1 MPPAIL
7 VVTGASGS
15 GKTATVRALDTTGL
29 GIDAAADALV
39 VHVEIVR
46 AERQAAGNKRM
57 EPTR

>member
-1 MPPAIL
+1 M
-7 VVTGASGS
+7 
-15 GKTATVRALDTTGL
+15 RALDTTGL